1 MRRILVAAGV
11 ALVLGTTAAPAS
23 ATTSV
28 KRVTGSEITDSQNF
42 TEFSYFKG
50 GEFYL
55 EWYRYDGTTYRHL
68 DDGDA
73 PISSYNGAF
82 RSSQLWWATLSF
94 EDPSVCLF
102 SNPPDSGADPYD
114 GCTDVDLIVSLRW
127 DSYGSRTKT
136 ILSDGTIVYSR
147 AATVSGSV
155 TFNGSPLFDPAILTT
170 AAISR
175 YVYA

>member
-1 MRRILVAAGV
+1 VDLLPTEDLPSRLEEEEIPS
-11 ALVLGTTAAPAS
+11 GTQPDLLIS
-23 ATTSV
+23 RSDVSV
-28 KRVTGSEITDSQNF
+28 
-42 TEFSYFKG
+42 
-50 GEFYL
+50 
-55 EWYRYDGTTYRHL
+55 
-68 DDGDA
+68 
-73 PISSYNGAF
+73 
-82 RSSQLWWATLSF
+82 ATLSF

-114 GCTDVDLIVSLRW
+114 GCTDGDLIVSLRW